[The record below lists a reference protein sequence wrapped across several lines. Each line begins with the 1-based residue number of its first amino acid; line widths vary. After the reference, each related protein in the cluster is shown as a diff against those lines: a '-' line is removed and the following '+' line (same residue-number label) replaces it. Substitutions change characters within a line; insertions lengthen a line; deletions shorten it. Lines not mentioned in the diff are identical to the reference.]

1 MKKILAMILVMAM
14 SLTILSGCVKE
25 SSDTSGKSGNNDT
38 TTPTQSAD
46 NKEDDKTEQKV
57 DKVYI
62 GMANPL
68 TGANADAG
76 MQDLAAVEL
85 AVKHINEKG
94 GIKALGG
101 AQVEMVVIDTTSD
114 STQVAQI
121 VEREISS
128 KKLSGIVG
136 TGISG
141 LTLPMLPI
149 IEKYGIPTITNSI
162 NDAITSSDYTF
173 IFEPVPKGSTF
184 GQTQVDYIK
193 YLIDEEGLDVK
204 KVAIVY
210 ENSSYGQSTAEGSM
224 KIAESAGLEV
234 VLYEPFTPNFSDA
247 SSLVTAMKESGAELI
262 MPVAYSQDAKLIVNT
277 MKSMDYAPIIVGGGA
292 GFLWPQL
299 GTELGASSNGLT
311 SVASW
316 NWDSAN
322 ISNNPELLEI
332 TKEFEATYGYFMTEH
347 AGPSYAATWIIKE
360 AIEKAASA
368 DPKAVRDAIASTTY
382 DSGEP
387 SMMQPGVIKWD
398 QGGWNE
404 NVTAVMI
411 QWQDGYPRTIFP
423 RELSVTDILV
433 PGVDY

>member
-1 MKKILAMILVMAM
+1 MKRAIALLMTTVLSFAL
-14 SLTILSGCVKE
+14 LTGCVKNPGE
-25 SSDTSGKSGNNDT
+25 TKKDTPTPTTTSGKTDDT
-38 TTPTQSAD
+38 TNNT
-46 NKEDDKTEQKV
+46 V
-57 DKVYI
+57 DTVYI

-85 AVKHINEKG
+85 AIKHINEKG

-101 AQVEMVVIDTTSD
+101 AKVEMVVIDTTSD

-121 VEREISS
+121 VEREIS
-128 KKLSGIVG
+128 KNKLSGIVG

-149 IEKYGIPTITNSI
+149 IEKYGIPAVTNSI
-162 NDAITSSDYTF
+162 NDAITTSDYTF

-184 GQTQVDYIK
+184 GQTQVAYIQ
-193 YLIDEEGLDVK
+193 YLIEEKGVEAK

-210 ENSSYGQSTAEGSM
+210 ENSSYGQSTAEGSV

-247 SSLVTAMKESGAELI
+247 SSLVTAMKESGAEII

-277 MKSMDYAPIIVGGGA
+277 MKSMNYSPYIVGGGA

-299 GTELGASSNGLT
+299 GTELGEASNGLT

-322 ISNNPELLEI
+322 ISNNPELLAI
-332 TKEFEATYGYFMTEH
+332 TKEFEETYGYFMTEH
-347 AGPSYAATWIIKE
+347 AGPSYCATWIIKE
-360 AIEKAASA
+360 AIEKAGSA
-368 DPKAVRDAIASTTY
+368 DPEKVRDAIASTTY
-382 DSGEP
+382 DSNET
-387 SMMQPGVIKWD
+387 SMMQPGVIKWND
-398 QGGWNE
+398 GGWNE

-423 RELSVTDILV
+423 RELSVTEILV

>member
-1 MKKILAMILVMAM
+1 MKKLLSVVLAAALTMAT
-14 SLTILSGCVKE
+14 LTGCVSE
-25 SSDTSGKSGNNDT
+25 PTADTSKGGKKETTQESGTEEAVDT
-38 TTPTQSAD
+38 
-46 NKEDDKTEQKV
+46 
-57 DKVYI
+57 VYI

-68 TGANADAG
+68 TGANADGG
-76 MQDLAAVEL
+76 MHDLHAAEL

-94 GIKALGG
+94 GIKSLGG
-101 AQVEMVVIDTTSD
+101 AKVELVVIDTTSD

-136 TGISG
+136 TGFSG

-149 IEKYGIPTITNSI
+149 IEKYGIPTVTNSI
-162 NDAITSSDYTF
+162 NDAITTSDYTY

-184 GQTQVDYIK
+184 GQTQVDYIN
-193 YLIDEEGLDVK
+193 YLNNEEGLNMK

-210 ENSSYGQSTAEGSM
+210 ENSSYGQSTAEGSVN
-224 KIAESAGLEV
+224 IAEAAGLEV

-247 SSLVTAMKESGAELI
+247 SSLVTAMKESGAEII

-277 MKSMDYAPIIVGGGA
+277 MKSMNYDPVVVGGGA
-292 GFLWPQL
+292 GFLWPQI
-299 GTELGASSNGLT
+299 GTELGEASTGLT

-322 ISNNPELLEI
+322 ISNDPELLNI
-332 TKEFEATYGYFMTEH
+332 TKEFEETNGYFMTEH

-360 AIEKAASA
+360 GIEIAGSA
-368 DPKAVRDAIASTTY
+368 DPTAVRDAIRDSSF
-382 DSGEP
+382 DSGEI
-387 SMMQPGVIKWD
+387 SMIQPGVVQWD
-398 QGGWNE
+398 AGGWNE

-433 PGVDY
+433 PGKDY